1 MTTKP
6 HAKNQLIW
14 TKNGREMAVRSFL
27 SPFGVI
33 LTPKSLPDQLWGLI
47 ARLAGLGWGD
57 DIHRW
62 NRMLG
67 GYKNMQKKHGSAPN
81 PGPLEPNNIKKS
93 SFWGHFLRFFGHFSG
108 VFGLIG
114 LIF

>member
-1 MTTKP
+1 
-6 HAKNQLIW
+6 
-14 TKNGREMAVRSFL
+14 
-27 SPFGVI
+27 
-33 LTPKSLPDQLWGLI
+33 
-47 ARLAGLGWGD
+47 
-57 DIHRW
+57 
-62 NRMLG
+62 MLG

-108 VFGLIG
+108 VFGPIG